1 MPLALII
8 SSHVAGSRVGASA
21 QAAALVQFRIDSM
34 VVPTVLYGRH
44 PGWGIPGGAP
54 APIEVMEG
62 MLDGLEANGL
72 FGQTDMV
79 ITGYFASAA
88 QVRATARTIDA
99 VRAAPREGGASNS
112 APGRKPTV
120 IVDPTMG
127 DAGKGLYVAPEVAE
141 AIAAELIPRADVVAC
156 NAWELQRLTGTDS
169 RDPQAAVRAG
179 RLLNKPT
186 LVSSVQ
192 RGNEIGVVYVDR
204 KEAWLAA
211 HAKAERSPSGTG
223 DLLTALYAASILEGQ
238 TLSYGL
244 ARAVGGVAET
254 VTAANIWNAPELP
267 IVAMAARIK
276 QTSPTVRIERL
287 A

>member
-1 MPLALII
+1 VI
-8 SSHVAGSRVGASA
+8 
-21 QAAALVQFRIDSM
+21 
-34 VVPTVLYGRH
+34 
-44 PGWGIPGGAP
+44 
-54 APIEVMEG
+54 EG
-62 MLDGLEANGL
+62 MLDGVEANGL
-72 FGQTDMV
+72 FSLTDLV
-79 ITGYFASAA
+79 ITGYFASPA
-88 QVRATARTIDA
+88 QVRAAARAIDA
-99 VRAAPREGGASNS
+99 VRAAPREGS
-112 APGRKPTV
+112 PPRRPTI
-120 IVDPTMG
+120 IVDPTLG
-127 DAGKGLYVAPEVAE
+127 DTGKGLYVPAEVAE
-141 AIAAELIPRADVVAC
+141 AIAAELIPRADLVAC
-156 NAWELQRLTGTDS
+156 NAWELQRLTGAEAGE
-169 RDPQAAVRAG
+169 PGAAIRAA

-192 RGNEIGVVYVDR
+192 RGNEIGVVYADR

-211 HAKAERSPSGTG
+211 HAKVVRAPNGTG

>member
-34 VVPTVLYGRH
+34 IVPTVLYGRH

-54 APIEVMEG
+54 VPIELIES
-62 MLDGLEANGL
+62 MLDGIEANGL
-72 FGQTDMV
+72 FSQTDMV
-79 ITGYFASAA
+79 ITGYFATAA
-88 QVRATARTIDA
+88 QVRAAARTIDA
-99 VRAAPREGGASNS
+99 VRAAPREGGGSS
-112 APGRKPTV
+112 APVRKPTV

-127 DAGKGLYVAPEVAE
+127 DAGKGLYVPAEVAE

-156 NAWELQRLTGTDS
+156 NAWELQHLTGTDS
-169 RDPQAAVRAG
+169 RDPQAAVRAA

-186 LVSSVQ
+186 LVSSVH
-192 RGNEIGVVYVDR
+192 RGTEIGVVYADR

-238 TLSYGL
+238 TISYGL

>member
-1 MPLALII
+1 MPLALLI

-44 PGWGIPGGAP
+44 PGWGIPGGAA

-62 MLDGLEANGL
+62 MLDGIEANGL

-79 ITGYFASAA
+79 VTGYFASAA
-88 QVRATARTIDA
+88 QVRAAARTIDA
-99 VRAAPREGGASNS
+99 VRAAPRDGN
-112 APGRKPTV
+112 PPRKPTIV
-120 IVDPTMG
+120 VDPTMG
-127 DAGKGLYVAPEVAE
+127 DAGKGLYVPAEVAE
-141 AIAAELIPRADVVAC
+141 AIAAELIPRADLVAC
-156 NAWELQRLTGTDS
+156 NAWELQRLTGADA
-169 RDPQAAVRAG
+169 RDPQAAVRAA

-186 LVSSVQ
+186 LVSSVH
-192 RGNEIGVVYVDR
+192 RGNEIGVVYADR

-211 HAKAERSPSGTG
+211 HAKAARSPNGAG

-238 TLSYGL
+238 TISYGL

-254 VTAANIWNAPELP
+254 VAAANIWNAPELP

>member
-8 SSHVAGSRVGASA
+8 SSHVAGSRVGGTA
-21 QAAALVQFRIDSM
+21 QASALVQFRIDSM

-62 MLDGLEANGL
+62 MLDGIEANGL

-88 QVRATARTIDA
+88 QVRAAARTIDA
-99 VRAAPREGGASNS
+99 VRASPREATPQGA
-112 APGRKPTV
+112 RKPTV
-120 IVDPTMG
+120 VVDPTMG
-127 DAGKGLYVAPEVAE
+127 DAGKGLYVPVEVAE

-186 LVSSVQ
+186 LVSSVH

-211 HAKAERSPSGTG
+211 HAKAERSPNGAG

-238 TLSYGL
+238 TISYGL

-254 VTAANIWNAPELP
+254 VTAANIWNAAELP

>member
-1 MPLALII
+1 MPLALLI
-8 SSHVAGSRVGASA
+8 SSHVAGSQVGATA
-21 QAAALVQFRIDSM
+21 QAAALTQFRIDTM

-44 PGWGIPGGAP
+44 PGWGVPGGAP
-54 APIEVMEG
+54 VPIEVVEG

-72 FGQTDMV
+72 FGLTDLV

-88 QVRATARTIDA
+88 QVRAAARAIDA
-99 VRAAPREGGASNS
+99 VRAAPRDGA
-112 APGRKPTV
+112 AARKPTI

-127 DAGKGLYVAPEVAE
+127 DAGKGLYVPGEVAD
-141 AIAAELIPRADVVAC
+141 AIAADLIPRADIVAP
-156 NAWELQRLTGTDS
+156 NAWELQRLTGAEV
-169 RDPQAAVRAG
+169 RDPAGAVRAA
-179 RLLNKPT
+179 RLLNKPVI
-186 LVSSVQ
+186 VSSVQ
-192 RGNEIGVVYVDR
+192 RGNEIGVVYADR

-223 DLLTALYAASILEGQ
+223 DLLTALFAASILEGQ

>member
-21 QAAALVQFRIDSM
+21 QAAALVQFKIDSM
-34 VVPTVLYGRH
+34 VVPTVLFGRH

-54 APIEVMEG
+54 APIEVVEG
-62 MLDGLEANGL
+62 MLDGIEANGL
-72 FGQTDMV
+72 FGLTDLV
-79 ITGYFASAA
+79 ITGYFATAA
-88 QVRATARTIDA
+88 QVRAAARAIDA
-99 VRAAPREGGASNS
+99 VRDAPREGAATRRPS
-112 APGRKPTV
+112 V
-120 IVDPTMG
+120 IIDPTMG
-127 DAGKGLYVAPEVAE
+127 DAGKGLYVPQEVAE
-141 AIAAELIPRADVVAC
+141 AIIAELIPRADIVAC
-156 NAWELQRLTGTDS
+156 NAWELQKLTGADAREPLS
-169 RDPQAAVRAG
+169 AMRAA

-186 LVSSVQ
+186 LVSSVH
-192 RGNEIGVVYVDR
+192 RGNEIGVVLADR

-211 HAKAERSPSGTG
+211 HAKATRAPNGTG

-267 IVAMAARIK
+267 IVAMGARIK

>member
-1 MPLALII
+1 MPLVLLI

-34 VVPTVLYGRH
+34 IVPTVLYGRH
-44 PGWGIPGGAP
+44 PGWGIPGGAA

-62 MLDGLEANGL
+62 MLDGIEANGL
-72 FGQTDMV
+72 FSLTDMV

-88 QVRATARTIDA
+88 QVRAAARTIDA
-99 VRAAPREGGASNS
+99 VRAAPRE
-112 APGRKPTV
+112 APPPTARRPTV

-127 DAGKGLYVAPEVAE
+127 DAGKGLYVPAEVAE

-156 NAWELQRLTGTDS
+156 NAWELQRLTGADA
-169 RDPQAAVRAG
+169 RDPQAAVRAA

-186 LVSSVQ
+186 LVSSVH
-192 RGNEIGVVYVDR
+192 RGNEIGVVYADR

-211 HAKAERSPSGTG
+211 HAKAARSPNGAG
-223 DLLTALYAASILEGQ
+223 DLLTALYAASVIEGQ
-238 TLSYGL
+238 TISYGL

-267 IVAMAARIK
+267 IVAMGARIK
-276 QTSPTVRIERL
+276 QTSPSVRIERL

>member
-34 VVPTVLYGRH
+34 IVPTVLYGRH

-54 APIEVMEG
+54 VPIELIES
-62 MLDGLEANGL
+62 MLDGIEANGL
-72 FGQTDMV
+72 FSQTDMV
-79 ITGYFASAA
+79 ITGYFATAA
-88 QVRATARTIDA
+88 QVRAAARSIDA
-99 VRAAPREGGASNS
+99 VRAAPREGA
-112 APGRKPTV
+112 APQAPARKPTIV
-120 IVDPTMG
+120 VDPTMG
-127 DAGKGLYVAPEVAE
+127 DAGKGLYVPAEVAE

-156 NAWELQRLTGTDS
+156 NAWELQHLTGTDA
-169 RDPQAAVRAG
+169 REPQAAVRAA

-192 RGNEIGVVYVDR
+192 RGNEIGVVYADR

-211 HAKAERSPSGTG
+211 HAKALRAPNGAG

-238 TLSYGL
+238 TISYGL

>member
-62 MLDGLEANGL
+62 MLDGIEANGL
-72 FGQTDMV
+72 FGLTDVV

-88 QVRATARTIDA
+88 QVRAAARAIDA
-99 VRAAPREGGASNS
+99 VRASPRENAVQGGA
-112 APGRKPTV
+112 ARKPT
-120 IVDPTMG
+120 IIIDPTMG
-127 DAGKGLYVAPEVAE
+127 DAGKGLYVPVEVAE
-141 AIAAELIPRADVVAC
+141 AIAEELIPRADVVAC

-186 LVSSVQ
+186 LVSSVH

>member
-21 QAAALVQFRIDSM
+21 QATALVQFRIDSM
-34 VVPTVLYGRH
+34 VAPTVLFGRH
-44 PGWGIPGGAP
+44 PGWGVPGGAP
-54 APIEVMEG
+54 VPIEVLEG
-62 MLDGLEANGL
+62 MLDGMEANGL
-72 FGQTDMV
+72 FGLTDIV

-88 QVRATARTIDA
+88 QVRAAARAIDA
-99 VRAAPREGGASNS
+99 VRAAPREGAAS
-112 APGRKPTV
+112 RKPSI

-127 DAGKGLYVAPEVAE
+127 DAGKGLYVLPEVAE

-156 NAWELQRLTGTDS
+156 NAWELQKLTGADA
-169 RDPQAAVRAG
+169 RDPQSAMRAA
-179 RLLNKPT
+179 RLLGKPT
-186 LVSSVQ
+186 LVSSVH
-192 RGNEIGVVYVDR
+192 RGAEIGVVLADR

-211 HAKAERSPSGTG
+211 HAKAERSPNGTG

-267 IVAMAARIK
+267 IVAMGARIK

>member
-8 SSHVAGSRVGASA
+8 SSHVAGSRVGATA
-21 QAAALVQFRIDSM
+21 QATALVQFKIDSM
-34 VVPTVLYGRH
+34 IVPTVLYGRH

-54 APIEVMEG
+54 APIEVIEG
-62 MLDGLEANGL
+62 MLDGIEANGL
-72 FGQTDMV
+72 FGLTDLV
-79 ITGYFASAA
+79 ITGYFATAA
-88 QVRATARTIDA
+88 QVRAAARAIDA
-99 VRAAPREGGASNS
+99 VRNAPREGA
-112 APGRKPTV
+112 ATRKPCV
-120 IVDPTMG
+120 IIDPTMG
-127 DAGKGLYVAPEVAE
+127 DAGKGLYVPQDVAE
-141 AIAAELIPRADVVAC
+141 AIIGELIPRADVVAC
-156 NAWELQRLTGTDS
+156 NAWELQKLTGADA
-169 RDPQAAVRAG
+169 RDPLSAMRAA

-186 LVSSVQ
+186 LVSSVH
-192 RGNEIGVVYVDR
+192 RGTEIGVVLADR

-211 HAKAERSPSGTG
+211 HAKAVRAPNGTG

-267 IVAMAARIK
+267 IVAMGARIK

>member
-8 SSHVAGSRVGASA
+8 SSHVAGSQVGATA

-34 VVPTVLYGRH
+34 IVPTVLYGRH

-62 MLDGLEANGL
+62 MLDGIEANGL
-72 FGQTDMV
+72 FGLTDMV

-88 QVRATARTIDA
+88 QVRAAARTIDA
-99 VRAAPREGGASNS
+99 VRATPREGPSQGAP
-112 APGRKPTV
+112 ARKPTV
-120 IVDPTMG
+120 IIDPTMG
-127 DAGKGLYVAPEVAE
+127 DAGKGLYVPAEVAE
-141 AIAAELIPRADVVAC
+141 AIASELIPRADVVAC
-156 NAWELQRLTGTDS
+156 NAWELQRLTGTDA
-169 RDPQAAVRAG
+169 RDPQSAVRAG

-186 LVSSVQ
+186 LVSSIQ

-211 HAKAERSPSGTG
+211 HAKAARSPSGTG

-238 TLSYGL
+238 TISYGL

>member
-8 SSHVAGSRVGASA
+8 SSHVAGSQVGATA
-21 QAAALVQFRIDSM
+21 QATALAQFRIDSM

-54 APIEVMEG
+54 VPIEVFEG
-62 MLDGLEANGL
+62 MMDGIEANGL
-72 FGQTDMV
+72 FGLVDLV
-79 ITGYFASAA
+79 ITGYFATAA
-88 QVRATARTIDA
+88 QVRAAARVVDA
-99 VRAAPREGGASNS
+99 VRESPRPNGAATR
-112 APGRKPTV
+112 RPTV

-127 DAGKGLYVAPEVAE
+127 DAGKGLYVPTETADAIVAD
-141 AIAAELIPRADVVAC
+141 LIPRADVVAC
-156 NAWELQRLTGTDS
+156 NSWELQKLTGTDA
-169 RDPQAAVRAG
+169 RDPQNAMRAA
-179 RLLNKPT
+179 RLLGKIT
-186 LVSSVQ
+186 LVSSVH
-192 RGNEIGVVYVDR
+192 RGAEIGAVLADK

-211 HAKAERSPSGTG
+211 HAKAERSPNGTG

-238 TLSYGL
+238 TFSYGL

-254 VTAANIWNAPELP
+254 VTAANVWNAPELP
-267 IVAMAARIK
+267 IVAMGARIK

>member
-8 SSHVAGSRVGASA
+8 SSHVAGSQVGATA
-21 QAAALVQFRIDSM
+21 QATALAQFRIDSM

-54 APIEVMEG
+54 VPIEVFEG
-62 MLDGLEANGL
+62 MLDGIEANGL
-72 FGQTDMV
+72 FGLVDLV
-79 ITGYFASAA
+79 ITGYFATAA
-88 QVRATARTIDA
+88 QARAAARVIDA
-99 VRAAPREGGASNS
+99 VRASPRQGA
-112 APGRKPTV
+112 ATRKPV
-120 IVDPTMG
+120 VVVDPTMG
-127 DAGKGLYVAPEVAE
+127 DAGKGLYIPTETADEIVAD
-141 AIAAELIPRADVVAC
+141 LIPRADVVAC
-156 NAWELQRLTGTDS
+156 NAWELQKLTGQGA
-169 RDPQAAVRAG
+169 RDPMSAMRAA
-179 RLLNKPT
+179 RLLGKTT
-186 LVSSVQ
+186 LVSSVE
-192 RGNEIGVVYVDR
+192 RGAEIGAVLADK

-211 HAKAERSPSGTG
+211 HAKAERSPNGTG

-238 TLSYGL
+238 TFSYGL

-267 IVAMAARIK
+267 IVAMGPRIK

>member
-8 SSHVAGSRVGASA
+8 SSHVAGSRVGGTA
-21 QAAALVQFRIDSM
+21 QASALVQFRIDSM

-62 MLDGLEANGL
+62 MLDGIEANGL

-88 QVRATARTIDA
+88 QVRAAARTIDA
-99 VRAAPREGGASNS
+99 VRASPREATPQGA
-112 APGRKPTV
+112 RKPTV
-120 IVDPTMG
+120 VVDPTMG
-127 DAGKGLYVAPEVAE
+127 DAGKGLYVPVEVAE

-169 RDPQAAVRAG
+169 REPQAAVRAG

-186 LVSSVQ
+186 LVSSVH

-211 HAKAERSPSGTG
+211 HAKAERSPNGAG

-238 TLSYGL
+238 TISYGL

-254 VTAANIWNAPELP
+254 VTAANIWNAAELP

>member
-8 SSHVAGSRVGASA
+8 SSHVAGSQVGATA
-21 QAAALVQFRIDSM
+21 QAAALAQFRIDSM

-44 PGWGIPGGAP
+44 PGWGPPGGA
-54 APIEVMEG
+54 ATPIAVIEG
-62 MLDGLEANGL
+62 MLEGVEANGL
-72 FGQTDMV
+72 LGLTDLV
-79 ITGYFASAA
+79 ITGYFADAA
-88 QVRATARTIDA
+88 QVRAAARVIDA
-99 VRAAPREGGASNS
+99 VRAASREGAAAS
-112 APGRKPTV
+112 APTV

-127 DAGKGLYVAPEVAE
+127 DDGKGLYVPAAVAD
-141 AIAAELIPRADVVAC
+141 AIAGELVPRADIVAC
-156 NAWELQRLTGTDS
+156 NAWELQHLTGVDA
-169 RDPQAAVRAG
+169 RDPQAAVEAG
-179 RLLNKPT
+179 RRLDRPT

-192 RGNEIGVVYVDR
+192 RGSDICVVYVDR

-211 HAKAERSPSGTG
+211 HARAERAPNGTG
-223 DLLTALYAASILEGQ
+223 DLLTALYAASVLEGQ

-254 VTAANIWNAPELP
+254 VTAATTWNAPELP

-276 QTSPTVRIERL
+276 QTSPAVRIERL